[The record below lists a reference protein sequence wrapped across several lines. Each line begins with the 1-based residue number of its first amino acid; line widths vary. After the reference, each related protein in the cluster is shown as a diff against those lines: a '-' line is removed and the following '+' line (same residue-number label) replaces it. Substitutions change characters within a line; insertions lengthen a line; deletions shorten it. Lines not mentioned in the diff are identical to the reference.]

1 MDSAMVTRA
10 ELASRMRR
18 AQVASIADLIDAAD
32 ACIAGTV
39 RATRTLF
46 SPGRG
51 TPCVAYR
58 FRDSMGHDEHR
69 EVPFVLEDDSGGAL
83 IEPSSAVLLVAARH
97 GEGLHRSIVG
107 ARYLRSHGYPG
118 AYREQCIEIGQRIYV
133 LGSCTHELDRKA
145 AWKLYRDRPAS
156 RLRFTHCPDM
166 PLLLS
171 DRLMAD
177 EQVVSLARVS

>member
-1 MDSAMVTRA
+1 MATRA
-10 ELASRMRR
+10 ELSSRMRR
-18 AQVASIADLIDAAD
+18 AQVASIADLIDTAD

-69 EVPFVLEDDSGGAL
+69 EVPFMVEDDSGGAL
-83 IEPSSAVLLVAARH
+83 IEPSSAVLLVTAHH

-118 AYREQCIEIGQRIYV
+118 AFREQCIEVGQRIYV
-133 LGSCTHELDRKA
+133 IGSCTRELDRKA
-145 AWKLYRDRPAS
+145 VWKLYRDRPAS
-156 RLRFTHCPDM
+156 RLRFSHRHDL
-166 PLLLS
+166 PLLLT
-171 DRLMAD
+171 DRLAPD
-177 EQVVSLARVS
+177 EQAATLSRVS